1 MKIISNRAYIFHK
14 TMDYLGV
21 AVLGLILL
29 FLWQLYSGPI
39 AIPFLKPYIIKAL
52 NHDDA
57 EYQVSLDS
65 VNLELVRS
73 IKPVK
78 IIANNVSYRKT
89 DGSFVVSA
97 PKTSVSFSIRALLHG
112 VVAPSNIEVSSPRFT
127 FLPITAFKKNRK
139 ILPIRKSWLFI
150 LIILRT
156 FWNASIPM
164 TRLIPRA
171 ISTE

>member
-112 VVAPSNIEVSSPRFT
+112 VVAPSNIEVSSPRIYVFT
-127 FLPITAFKKNRK
+127 D
-139 ILPIRKSWLFI
+139 
-150 LIILRT
+150 
-156 FWNASIPM
+156 
-164 TRLIPRA
+164 
-171 ISTE
+171 